1 MKIKQ
6 YISEQPMDQRRNQK
20 EIKNTLRQIKMEI
33 QYTQTYGM
41 QQKQF

>member
-20 EIKNTLRQIKMEI
+20 EIKNILKQMKI
-33 QYTQTYGM
+33 QHAKSCGM
-41 QQKQF
+41 Q